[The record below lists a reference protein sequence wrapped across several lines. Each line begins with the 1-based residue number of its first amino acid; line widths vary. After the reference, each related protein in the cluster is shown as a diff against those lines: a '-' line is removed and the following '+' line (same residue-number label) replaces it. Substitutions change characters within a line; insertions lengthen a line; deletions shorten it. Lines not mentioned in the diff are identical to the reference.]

1 VKKRPPRPHNEAGS
15 THVHRGRDEADYAVV
30 RPTNVTND
38 DNDDSNS
45 HYAYPA
51 AAVPDDSNN
60 TTNNN
65 ADRHYLELLPDPS
78 DEPFQL
84 SVILTRPET
93 ADIFTSVSGN
103 YDDVTLMKDN
113 EQTHSSDDVVDPA
126 ASEQQSAT

>member
-1 VKKRPPRPHNEAGS
+1 
-15 THVHRGRDEADYAVV
+15 VHRGRDEADYAVV